1 MFVDHDLLP
10 QVEIQARKDKRASYW
25 SVRVTADNG
34 SYIGKQRG
42 NVGTRYA

>member
-25 SVRVTADNG
+25 SERVTTEND

-42 NVGTRYA
+42 KIGTRCA